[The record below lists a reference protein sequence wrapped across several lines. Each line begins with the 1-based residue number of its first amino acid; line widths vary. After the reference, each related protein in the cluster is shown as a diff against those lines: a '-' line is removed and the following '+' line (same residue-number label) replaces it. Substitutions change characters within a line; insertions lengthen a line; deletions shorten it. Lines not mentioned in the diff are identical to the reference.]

1 MTVGAWGLISVA
13 SSGPVV
19 AGSVPAVRT
28 TCWTA
33 LNHLKEA
40 LLAERYYVAIEGPIG
55 VGKTTLARLIHK
67 DLQAELLLE
76 VFEENPFLSD
86 FYADRA
92 KYAFQ
97 TQIFFLLSRYRQ
109 QHQVITH
116 VLRRSPL
123 VSDYTFS
130 KDQLFARLNL
140 SGDELAVY
148 DTLHS
153 VLAEKIPR
161 PDLVVYL
168 RADLD
173 VLMER
178 IEMRDRTYERAMS
191 RQYIADLMEAYDRF
205 FAQYTQAPVLVL
217 DTNNLN
223 IVRNEQDLAFALERI
238 RSALGTGTYQRPLL
252 ETEPAALEY
261 VPPGIEG
268 RRRLSDLQRDAGAAD
283 QDTGLRRDLFQDFI
297 ALQAVLGSLAGELG
311 QVWTSQEKWLDQVGN
326 REEARHR
333 ALRQRANTVKA
344 ELASSLACLLRLAND
359 LGVSL
364 EEAYLGQLKAQCN
377 GTSQVDEGGA

>member
-1 MTVGAWGLISVA
+1 
-13 SSGPVV
+13 
-19 AGSVPAVRT
+19 
-28 TCWTA
+28 
-33 LNHLKEA
+33 
-40 LLAERYYVAIEGPIG
+40 LAEQYYVAIEGPIG
-55 VGKTTLARLIHK
+55 VGKTTLARLIHR

-109 QHQVITH
+109 QHQVITR
-116 VLRRSPL
+116 VLQRTPL

-178 IEMRDRTYERAMS
+178 IEMRDRTYERAMP
-191 RQYIADLMEAYDRF
+191 RKYIADLMAAYDRF
-205 FAQYTQAPVLVL
+205 FAAYAQAPVLVL
-217 DTNNLN
+217 DTDKLN

-238 RSALGTGTYQRPLL
+238 KSALGAGTYQRSLL
-252 ETEPAALEY
+252 DTEAALEQAL
-261 VPPGIEG
+261 PAAQGW
-268 RRRLSDLQRDAGAAD
+268 RRLSDLQRDAGASD

-297 ALQAVLGSLAGELG
+297 GLQAVLGNLAGELG
-311 QVWTSQEKWLDQVGN
+311 QVWTAQEKWLDQVGN
-326 REEARHR
+326 REEAQ
-333 ALRQRANTVKA
+333 QRAMRERANALKA
-344 ELASSLACLLRLAND
+344 QLAGSLACLLHLAND
-359 LGVSL
+359 LGLSL
-364 EEAYLGQLKAQCN
+364 EEAYLGQLKAQCD

>member
-1 MTVGAWGLISVA
+1 VPPARGVGWIT
-13 SSGPVV
+13 P
-19 AGSVPAVRT
+19 
-28 TCWTA
+28 
-33 LNHLKEA
+33 NHLKEA
-40 LLAERYYVAIEGPIG
+40 PLAERYYVAIEGPIG

-109 QHQVITH
+109 QHQVITR
-116 VLRRSPL
+116 VLQRSPL

-148 DTLHS
+148 DALHS

-161 PDLVVYL
+161 PDVVVYL

>member
-1 MTVGAWGLISVA
+1 M
-13 SSGPVV
+13 
-19 AGSVPAVRT
+19 
-28 TCWTA
+28 
-33 LNHLKEA
+33 
-40 LLAERYYVAIEGPIG
+40 AERYYVAIEGPIG

-109 QHQVITH
+109 QHQVITR
-116 VLRRSPL
+116 VLQRSPL

-148 DTLHS
+148 DTLHG
-153 VLAEKIPR
+153 VLAEKIPP
-161 PDLVVYL
+161 PDLVVYM

-191 RQYIADLMEAYDRF
+191 RQYIADLMAAYDRF
-205 FAQYTQAPVLVL
+205 FTTYTQAPVLVL
-217 DTNNLN
+217 DTNALN
-223 IVRNEQDLAFALERI
+223 IVRNEEDLALALERI
-238 RSALGTGTYQRPLL
+238 KSALGTGTYQRPLL
-252 ETEPAALEY
+252 EAEAAAPERVPAAR
-261 VPPGIEG
+261 EG

-283 QDTGLRRDLFQDFI
+283 RDTGLRRDLFQDFI
-297 ALQAVLGSLAGELG
+297 GLQAVLGNLAGELG
-311 QVWTSQEKWLDQVGN
+311 QVWTAQEMWLDQVGN
-326 REEARHR
+326 REEARQR
-333 ALRQRANTVKA
+333 ALSQRANALKA
-344 ELASSLACLLRLAND
+344 RLASSLACLLRLAND
-359 LGVSL
+359 LGFSL
-364 EEAYLGQLKAQCN
+364 EEAYLGQLKAKRE
-377 GTSQVDEGGA
+377 GTSAIEEGGA

>member
-1 MTVGAWGLISVA
+1 
-13 SSGPVV
+13 
-19 AGSVPAVRT
+19 
-28 TCWTA
+28 
-33 LNHLKEA
+33 
-40 LLAERYYVAIEGPIG
+40 VAIEGPIG

-67 DLQAELLLE
+67 DLQADLLLE

-109 QHQVITH
+109 QHQVITR
-116 VLRRSPL
+116 VLQHSPL

-191 RQYIADLMEAYDRF
+191 RQYIADLMAAYDRF
-205 FAQYTQAPVLVL
+205 FAAYTQAPVLVL
-217 DTNNLN
+217 DTNKLN
-223 IVRNEQDLAFALERI
+223 IVRNEQDLASALERI
-238 RSALGTGTYQRPLL
+238 KSTLGAGTYQRPLL
-252 ETEPAALEY
+252 DTEAALEY
-261 VPPGIEG
+261 ALPATEG
-268 RRRLSDLQRDAGAAD
+268 RRRLSDLQRDAGASD

-297 ALQAVLGSLAGELG
+297 GLQAVLGNLAGELG
-311 QVWTSQEKWLDQVGN
+311 QVWTAQEKWLDQVGN
-326 REEARHR
+326 REEAQQR
-333 ALRQRANTVKA
+333 ALRQRANALKA
-344 ELASSLACLLRLAND
+344 QLASSLACLLRLAND

-364 EEAYLGQLKAQCN
+364 EEAYLGQLKAQCE
-377 GTSQVDEGGA
+377 GISTDGEGGA

>member
-1 MTVGAWGLISVA
+1 M
-13 SSGPVV
+13 
-19 AGSVPAVRT
+19 
-28 TCWTA
+28 
-33 LNHLKEA
+33 
-40 LLAERYYVAIEGPIG
+40 AERYYVAIEGPIG

-109 QHQVITH
+109 QYQVIPR
-116 VLRRSPL
+116 VLQRLPL

-140 SGDELAVY
+140 SGDELTVY

-173 VLMER
+173 ALMER
-178 IEMRDRTYERAMS
+178 IAMRDRTYERAIS

-205 FAQYTQAPVLVL
+205 FGAYTQAPVLTL

-223 IVRNEQDLAFALERI
+223 IVRNEQDLASALERI
-238 RSALGTGTYQRPLL
+238 RSALGTGTYQRALL
-252 ETEPAALEY
+252 DTESAVPEHTLPA
-261 VPPGIEG
+261 GEG

-283 QDTGLRRDLFQDFI
+283 GDSGLRHDLFQDFI
-297 ALQAVLGSLAGELG
+297 GLQAVLGGLAGELG
-311 QVWTSQEKWLDQVGN
+311 QVWTAQEKWLDQVGN
-326 REEARHR
+326 REEAQQR
-333 ALRQRANTVKA
+333 ALGQRATRVKSQ
-344 ELASSLACLLRLAND
+344 LASSLACLLRLAND

-364 EEAYLGQLKAQCN
+364 EEAYLGQLKAQCD
-377 GTSQVDEGGA
+377 GTSAMDEGGA